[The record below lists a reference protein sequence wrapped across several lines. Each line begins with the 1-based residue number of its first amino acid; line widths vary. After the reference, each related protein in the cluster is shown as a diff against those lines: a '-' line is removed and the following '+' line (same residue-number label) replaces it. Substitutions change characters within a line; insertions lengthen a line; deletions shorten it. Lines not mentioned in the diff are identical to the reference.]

1 MMLKKATWLFVL
13 VFVLCLSVRSAEAT
27 DNYCQDQE
35 SWDEW
40 EALVQKY
47 PGDMDLHALH
57 ALRIGLCAK
66 VTRGD
71 LSVEEAT
78 DIFERARERI
88 LEKKK
93 SEGWVAGELKL

>member
-1 MMLKKATWLFVL
+1 MLKKATWLFVL
-13 VFVLCLSVRSAEAT
+13 IFVLSFSVNHGGAT

-40 EALVQKY
+40 EALIEKY

-66 VTRGD
+66 VNRGD

-93 SEGWVAGELKL
+93 SEGGVAGELKL